1 LISFTRADIPLIPE
15 DVAFAIAPCAGRE
28 LTDTG
33 LRSDIAHSLF
43 SHLATRMGF
52 GDADITVEKEIGGR
66 PVVIAG
72 DERWGAS
79 ITHTPGMIA
88 CAVNR
93 KGEIGLDL
101 ERTDRSEHPAL
112 RKRMLSSGDDPDL
125 LDRCSTIQLWT
136 IKEAVLKLHGS
147 GLRVPMK
154 TVALMPVDDV
164 RNDSAS
170 KFIPVVNRTGTGG
183 NMGIGRN
190 DSSAAVRP
198 GKSEDR
204 TDADSAADNPG
215 QVRDASTDVLVRAR
229 VHDLEALVCSGRI
242 DGFRFA
248 LAWQIP

>member
-33 LRSDIAHSLF
+33 LRGDIAHSLF

-52 GDADITVEKEIGGR
+52 GDADITVEKEISGR

-72 DERWGAS
+72 VERWGAS
-79 ITHTPGMIA
+79 ITHTRGMIA

-93 KGEIGLDL
+93 QGEIGLDL

-136 IKEAVLKLHGS
+136 IKESVLKLYGS

-154 TVALMPVDDV
+154 TVALMPVVDV
-164 RNDSAS
+164 RNDSAL
-170 KFIPVVNRTGTGG
+170 KNNPVVNRTCTDGDE
-183 NMGIGRN
+183 GIGRD
-190 DSSAAVRP
+190 DSSDAVRP
-198 GKSEDR
+198 GKTEDR
-204 TDADSAADNPG
+204 KVAESAAGNPG
-215 QVRDASTDVLVRAR
+215 QVRNAVTDALVRAH
-229 VHDLEALVCSGRI
+229 VNDLFAMVCSGRI
-242 DGFRFA
+242 DAFRFA
-248 LAWQIP
+248 LAWWIP